1 MASNMAGSAA
11 GSMSNTRIR
20 VLLVD
25 DHAIVRNGVRLML
38 SEADDI
44 AVEGEADTAQSALQ
58 LVRSRE
64 FDVALL
70 DIAMPDKNGLDLLKQ
85 IRSEKPKIAI
95 LVLSTYSEEIYA
107 MRALKLGAAG
117 YLTKDTPTSALIQA
131 VRKAASGGKHVSP
144 AMMEKLVSA
153 IGGAGAS
160 SHETLSN
167 RELEVLK
174 LIAAGESLVKIAETL
189 HLSPHTVTTY
199 RARILE
205 KMALSSNA
213 ELTRYAVENGLLI

>member
-1 MASNMAGSAA
+1 VNKK
-11 GSMSNTRIR
+11 IK

-38 SEADDI
+38 GEAEDI
-44 AVEGEADTAQSALQ
+44 SVDGEADSAQQALQ
-58 LVRSRE
+58 LIRSQD

-70 DIAMPDKNGLDLLKQ
+70 DIAIPGKNGLDLLKQ
-85 IRSEKPKIAI
+85 LRSEYPKLAV
-95 LVLSTYSEEIYA
+95 LMLSTYSEEIYA
-107 MRALKLGAAG
+107 MRAFKLGAAG
-117 YLTKDTPTSALIQA
+117 YLTKDSPTAALISA
-131 VRKAASGGKHVSP
+131 VRKAATGGKHVSP

-153 IGGAGAS
+153 IGGDAGG
-160 SHETLSN
+160 SHEALSN

-174 LIAAGESLVKIAETL
+174 LIAAGESLVKIADTL

-205 KMALSSNA
+205 KMGLSNNA
-213 ELTRYAVENGLLI
+213 ELTRYAIENGLLT

>member
-1 MASNMAGSAA
+1 MASKK
-11 GSMSNTRIR
+11 IK

-38 SEADDI
+38 GEADDI
-44 AVEGEADTAQSALQ
+44 SVEGEAESAQRALQ
-58 LVRSRE
+58 LIRTQE

-85 IRSEKPKIAI
+85 LRAEQPKLSVLI
-95 LVLSTYSEEIYA
+95 LSTYSEEIYA
-107 MRALKLGAAG
+107 MRAFKLGAAG
-117 YLTKDTPTSALIQA
+117 YLTKDSPTSALINA
-131 VRKAASGGKHVSP
+131 VRKAAAGGKHVSP

-153 IGGAGAS
+153 IGGGTVG
-160 SHETLSN
+160 SHDALSN

-174 LIAAGESLVKIAETL
+174 LIASGESLVKIADTL

-205 KMALSSNA
+205 KMGLSNNA
-213 ELTRYAVENGLLI
+213 ELTRYAIENGLLV

>member
-1 MASNMAGSAA
+1 VN
-11 GSMSNTRIR
+11 RKIK

-38 SEADDI
+38 GEADDI
-44 AVEGEADTAQSALQ
+44 AVEGEAESAQSALQ
-58 LVRSRE
+58 LIRSQE

-85 IRSEKPKIAI
+85 MRAEQPKLAVLI
-95 LVLSTYSEEIYA
+95 LSTYSEEIYA
-107 MRALKLGAAG
+107 MRAFKLGAAG
-117 YLTKDTPTSALIQA
+117 YLTKDSPTSALINA

-144 AMMEKLVSA
+144 AMMEKLVTA
-153 IGGAGAS
+153 IGGGEVG
-160 SHETLSN
+160 SHEALSN

-174 LIAAGESLVKIAETL
+174 LIANGASLVKIADTL

-199 RARILE
+199 RSRILE
-205 KMALSSNA
+205 KMGMSSNA
-213 ELTRYAVENGLLI
+213 ELTRYAIENGLLV